1 MGLPRT
7 FLQLLAAMGASMT
20 VPSLLSLVTVVQGWV
35 FAGRR
40 TLTGVMVAAADS
52 ISKHFSAYYRLFA
65 TARWSLDQVGLAMV
79 RLALPLLG
87 EGPVPLTL
95 DDTLARKRGLK
106 VFGAGMHH
114 DPLASSRRYAVTSWG
129 HSWVVLAVRV
139 QVPCCPGRFFSL
151 PVLFRL
157 SLNQKAAARWHLK
170 YRTRPELAVELLQC
184 LCTAFA
190 ERHFRVAA
198 DSTYGGQSV
207 LGSLPENCDLL
218 SRLPL
223 DARLFAPPPIHK
235 PGTQGRPRKRGM
247 RLPSPQ
253 QMLAQQRARRVTLHL
268 YGRQD
273 TIRLV
278 ETVAYWY
285 GVPHRPLKIVVV
297 EPLTGGR
304 PLQAFYSTDL
314 SLSAE
319 QVLAEYAGRWSIEE
333 AFQGSK
339 SHLGFEE
346 PQGWSRL
353 AVRRTAPLAMLL
365 YSLTVLWFAQHGYR
379 LYTPVTRPWYRHK
392 VRPSF
397 ADMLATL
404 RLACLK
410 PALSATP
417 AVHQGRQNL
426 LVLLPD
432 TLRVAAAGAS

>member
-1 MGLPRT
+1 
-7 FLQLLAAMGASMT
+7 MT
-20 VPSLLSLVTVVQGWV
+20 LPSLLSLATVVQGWV

-40 TLTGVMVAAADS
+40 TLTGVLVAAADS
-52 ISKHFSAYYRLFA
+52 TSKHFSAYYRLFA
-65 TARWSLDQVGLAMV
+65 TARWSLDQVGLALV

-87 EGPVPLTL
+87 EGPVPL

-129 HSWVVLAVRV
+129 HSWVGLAVRV

-170 YRTRPELAVELLQC
+170 YRTRPEWAVELLQC
-184 LCTAFA
+184 LCTALT
-190 ERHFRVAA
+190 EYRFRVAA

-207 LGSLPENCDLL
+207 LGHLPDNCDLL

-223 DARLFAPPPIHK
+223 DARLFAPPPAHK

-247 RLPSPQ
+247 RLPSPR

-273 TIRLV
+273 TVRLV
-278 ETVAYWY
+278 ETV
-285 GVPHRPLKIVVV
+285 
-297 EPLTGGR
+297 
-304 PLQAFYSTDL
+304 
-314 SLSAE
+314 SAE

-365 YSLTVLWFAQHGYR
+365 YSLTVLWFAQHGHR
-379 LYTPVTRPWYRHK
+379 LYTPVARPWYRHK

-417 AVHQGRQNL
+417 ASHQGRQNL

-432 TLRVAAAGAS
+432 TLQVAAAGAS